1 MMINKIIVCPV
12 CGKRTHLRIQDSAY
26 LNEYPIRVNCIN
38 CRALLKGTYMMN
50 VAEPRGRLI
59 MSNAVI
65 EECDADTSAGMGRQ
79 GEIKDIIVRNADY
92 IAEISGELPCKK
104 VNYHKGTVP
113 VSPFLSVA
121 DNIDSLENRTERLK
135 HFNSNMVEWGKA
147 RSIAFQLLDEG
158 SLDYIANAVHNKMG
172 QYAYEC
178 DHYLKSLHCL
188 QEIVLEETKY
198 LFVNPGQDE
207 CIYQIIQQLSQYD
220 KDELHNICGRFGGKE
235 ELVRSYR
242 KAIGVFSAFMDI
254 YPNVLPAETF
264 MHFKTKS
271 NANSCISTCS
281 FSDIKTFYQDAYES
295 LLSLIYIPV
304 CLDNNVLR
312 GGIDNFHSDYSDAY
326 HGRGIKNYKDYRKVD
341 NGYKL
346 MKLNTSE
353 PYQKIADLPANKD
366 LRNGIGHNNISF
378 DGISQVITAFKLNSL
393 STSVQINLMDMAVD
407 CIGLARSSVIFAE
420 IILFM
425 LREEFRREGVTTL
438 IHPRYY
444 KGTQPNS
451 KCPCGSG
458 RKYKKCCRNAYES
471 LKIKA

>member
-1 MMINKIIVCPV
+1 MVINKIVICPI
-12 CGKRTHLRIQDSAY
+12 CGRRTHLRIQDSAY
-26 LNEYPIRVNCIN
+26 LNEYPIRVNCVN
-38 CRALLKGTYMMN
+38 CRALLKGRYSMN
-50 VAEPRGRLI
+50 VAEPMGRLT
-59 MSNAVI
+59 MTNAVI
-65 EECDADTSAGMGRQ
+65 EEVDVDTSAVKGNQ
-79 GEIKDIIVRNADY
+79 SSTKDVVIRNAEY
-92 IAEISGELPCKK
+92 IAEISGELPCKQ
-104 VNYHKGTVP
+104 VCHHNGSLP
-113 VSPFLSVA
+113 VSPFLSVV
-121 DNIDSLENRTERLK
+121 DNIDSPKKRIERLK
-135 HFNSNMVEWGKA
+135 YFNSNMVEWGKT

-172 QYAYEC
+172 RYAYKC

-188 QEIVLEETKY
+188 QEMVLEDTKN
-198 LFVNPGQDE
+198 LFVNPDQDE
-207 CIYQIIQQLSQYD
+207 CIFQIIQQLSQYD
-220 KDELHNICGRFGGKE
+220 QDELHNICVTLGGKE

-242 KAIGVFSAFMDI
+242 KATGVFYAFMDV

-264 MHFKTKS
+264 MHFKNKS

-295 LLSLIYIPV
+295 LLSLIHIPV

-312 GGIDNFHSDYSDAY
+312 GGIDYFHSDYSDAN
-326 HGRGIKNYKDYRKVD
+326 HGKGVKSLNQYRKLD

-346 MKLNTSE
+346 KKLNTSE
-353 PYQKIADLPANKD
+353 PYQKTVDIPANKD
-366 LRNGIGHNNISF
+366 LRNGIGHNNISY
-378 DGISQVITAFKLNSL
+378 DGISQVITAYKLNSL
-393 STSVQINLMDMAVD
+393 DQSIQINLMDMAVD
-407 CIGLARSSVIFAE
+407 CIGLVRSSVVFAE

-458 RKYKKCCRNAYES
+458 RKYKKCCRNAYEA
-471 LKIKA
+471 LKINS